1 MENPQVVDDPYMSH
15 PAQPYTTPVLR
26 WFLEPKGSDLA
37 AERLGMVGKR
47 SKDDWK
53 LIGWIVLT
61 IIDSI
66 N

>member
-1 MENPQVVDDPYMSH
+1 MENPQVVDDPYLSH
-15 PAQPYTTPVLR
+15 PGQHITPVLR

-37 AERLGMVGKR
+37 AEHLGMVGKR

-53 LIGWIVLT
+53 LIRWIVLT